1 MGGQTLS
8 IIIVNWN
15 TCDLLRIC
23 LESAYRTTADIHPE
37 VIVVDNG
44 SSDGSPAMVSKEF
57 PSVRLIQNTTNL
69 GFARANNQAF
79 QVSTGDFIL
88 LLNSDAFL
96 KEGAANSLVHTMEAH
111 PDIGITGARLVYL
124 DGRPQVSFEKL
135 PNLYSESL
143 RLAGLDK
150 VFWRLSRGQ
159 KTSNTHDYYEVGV
172 VSGACLMVRR
182 VMVEQIGLFDE
193 NFFMFNEET
202 DLCFRAHAANWKVV
216 HNPAAQAAHVG
227 GGSTGVTPERV
238 LRLYKAKLL
247 YFQKHDGEKAKNQL
261 FMVMRLL
268 VGVKLVVYTLIAKI
282 YSGRVQK
289 ATFWRQVQIGLGDFQ
304 L

>member
-23 LESAYRTTADIHPE
+23 LESAYRTTAGIHPE

-44 SSDGSPAMVSKEF
+44 SSDGSPAMVSREF
-57 PSVRLIQNTTNL
+57 PFARLIQNTTNL

-79 QVSTGDFIL
+79 QVSTGEFIL

-96 KEGAANSLVHTMEAH
+96 EEGAASSLVHTMESH
-111 PDIGITGARLVYL
+111 PDIGITGAGLVYP
-124 DGRPQVSFEKL
+124 DGRPQVSFEQL
-135 PNLYSESL
+135 PTLFSESL

-150 VFWRLSRGQ
+150 VFWRLSRNRPLSAIQ
-159 KTSNTHDYYEVGV
+159 EVGV
-172 VSGACLMVRR
+172 VSGACFMVRR

-193 NFFMFNEET
+193 DFFMFNEET

-216 HNPAAQAAHVG
+216 HNPAAQAAHIG
-227 GGSTGVTPERV
+227 GGSTGTTPERI

-247 YFQKHDGEKAKNQL
+247 YFQKHDGKKARNRLFTIMQL
-261 FMVMRLL
+261 LA
-268 VGVKLVVYTLIAKI
+268 GVKMVAYSMIAKV
-282 YSGRVQK
+282 YSEKVQK
-289 ATFWRQVQIGLGDFQ
+289 ATFWRQVITGLGDFQ